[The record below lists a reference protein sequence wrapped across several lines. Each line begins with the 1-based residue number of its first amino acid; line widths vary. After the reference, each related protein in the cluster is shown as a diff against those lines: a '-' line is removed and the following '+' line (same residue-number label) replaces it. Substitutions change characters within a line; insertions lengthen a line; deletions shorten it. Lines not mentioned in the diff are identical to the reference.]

1 MCCGKGCVIYMADIA
16 KIGVVGDR
24 DSVLCY
30 KAFGMDVF
38 PATENDSEESRKT
51 VDRLAKENYGIIF
64 ITEQIAQTIQ
74 ETIDRYN
81 KTMLPAIILIPG
93 IKGSLGVGLARIRDN
108 VEKAVGIN
116 ILD

>member
-1 MCCGKGCVIYMADIA
+1 MICMLNA

-24 DSVLCY
+24 DSILCF
-30 KAFGMDVF
+30 KAFGMDIF
-38 PATENDSEESRKT
+38 TASEAEPEESRKL
-51 VDRLAKENYGIIF
+51 VDRLAREAYGIIF
-64 ITEQIAQTIQ
+64 VTEQIAQTIS

-81 KTMLPAIILIPG
+81 RIMLPAIILIPG
-93 IKGSLGVGLARIRDN
+93 IKGTLGIGSGRIRDN

>member
-1 MCCGKGCVIYMADIA
+1 M
-16 KIGVVGDR
+16 
-24 DSVLCY
+24 
-30 KAFGMDVF
+30 
-38 PATENDSEESRKT
+38 
-51 VDRLAKENYGIIF
+51 VDRLARDAYGIIF

-81 KTMLPAIILIPG
+81 KTMLPAVILIPG